1 MFPLTLAFT
10 SAAKWF
16 GVASDMGDTSG
27 MVSLGAMALKGLG
40 MPANAS
46 EALRLFQKV
55 SRTRSCE
62 DHLTLCAGDVTQTS
76 RGLQRH
82 GIPLLARSACWL
94 TFSSLLL
101 SSLSLRHESHVT
113 RHTSP
118 GIGVEQDMKRAKDC
132 FDRAMEFGRS
142 LSPCPHSLAPR
153 CTQIDFKSHFL
164 F

>member
-1 MFPLTLAFT
+1 
-10 SAAKWF
+10 
-16 GVASDMGDTSG
+16 MGDTGG

-55 SRTRSCE
+55 SATRAR
-62 DHLTLCAGDVTQTS
+62 DHALTLSAGDVAETP

-82 GIPLLARSACWL
+82 GIPLLARSAGWF
-94 TFSSLLL
+94 TFSSSLL
-101 SSLSLRHESHVT
+101 SSFTSSLESHVT
-113 RHTSP
+113 RHMSHVKSP

-142 LSPCPHSLAPR
+142 LSLPCCLHAQR
-153 CTQIDFKSHFL
+153 L
-164 F
+164 FSMLFCAN